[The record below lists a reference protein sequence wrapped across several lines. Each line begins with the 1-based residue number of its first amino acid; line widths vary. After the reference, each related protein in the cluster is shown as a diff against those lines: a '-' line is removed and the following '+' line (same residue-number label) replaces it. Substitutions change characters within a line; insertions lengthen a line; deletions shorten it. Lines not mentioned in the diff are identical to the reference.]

1 MTPERIVLI
10 GLGGIGSQL
19 LPPLVRYLGF
29 RAGPRS
35 RLVLVDGDAYES
47 GNASRQVFPEAASG
61 TNKAEALAEAYRG
74 DLVIQAVGDY
84 LDEVN
89 VAGLIRDGD
98 VVLLA
103 VDNHWTR
110 LVVDRHSA
118 TLDEVTLISGG
129 NNEIDGNVQ
138 LVRRRAGSFVDGGLA
153 EIHGEIGQARPEEFA
168 VRNGCERQ
176 AEERPQLVV
185 TNLMVASAM
194 LNCLWTVLER
204 GSVDYSEVY
213 LDVVAN
219 AMRSRS
225 WLRQD
230 QTAAWGGGSTAR

>member
-19 LPPLVRYLGF
+19 LPPLVRYLGH
-29 RAGPRS
+29 RPGSRP
-35 RLVLVDGDAYES
+35 RLVLVDGDAYEP
-47 GNASRQVFPEAASG
+47 GNATRQIFPDGALG

-74 DLVIQAVGDY
+74 DYLVIQAVDDY
-84 LDEVN
+84 LDDVN
-89 VAGLIRDGD
+89 VTGLVRDGD
-98 VVLLA
+98 AVLLA

-110 LVVDRHSA
+110 LVVDRHLAS
-118 TLDEVTLISGG
+118 LQEVTLISGG
-129 NNEIDGNVQ
+129 NDEIDGNVQ
-138 LVRRRAGSFVDGGLA
+138 LVRRRAGFFVDGGLA
-153 EIHGEIGQARPEEFA
+153 EIHAEIGAARPEELA

-176 AEERPQLVV
+176 VEERPQLVV

-219 AMRSRS
+219 VMRSRS

-230 QTAAWGGGSTAR
+230 RTTA

>member
-1 MTPERIVLI
+1 MPERIVLV

-19 LPPLVRYLGF
+19 VPSLVRYL
-29 RAGPRS
+29 AAKPEPRPV
-35 RLVLVDGDAYES
+35 LVLVDGDAYEPS
-47 GNASRQVFPEAASG
+47 NRTRQVFPESAIG

-74 DLVIQAVGDY
+74 LTVHAVADY
-84 LDEVN
+84 LTEAN
-89 VAGLIRDGD
+89 VATVIRDGD

-110 LVVDRHSA
+110 FVVDRHLA

-129 NNEIDGNVQ
+129 NDETDGNVQ
-138 LVRRRAGSFVDGGLA
+138 LVRRGDGEFVDGGLA
-153 EIHGEIGQARPEEFA
+153 EIHAEIGRATEAEFA
-168 VRNGCERQ
+168 DRNGCERQ

-194 LNCLWTVLER
+194 LNCAWAVLER
-204 GSVDYSEVY
+204 GSVSYSEVY
-213 LDVVAN
+213 LDVIAN

-225 WLRQD
+225 WLRQGRP
-230 QTAAWGGGSTAR
+230 AA